1 MLGMSHQTDPET
13 IRSVARAL
21 LAEMDQAGHI
31 CLHAEDWGRIKADMA
46 TVKQEIAGDGKDI
59 KSLREE
65 MAGLRVE
72 RRIAA
77 AVVGFLGAVL
87 GGLIT
92 AFAGRP

>member
-1 MLGMSHQTDPET
+1 MYLNDTSTRNLRE
-13 IRSVARAL
+13 IARAL
-21 LAEMDQAGHI
+21 LREIESQGHI
-31 CLHAEDWGRIKADMA
+31 CVHAEDWGSIKADMA
-46 TVKQEIAGDGKDI
+46 TVKREVAGDGKDI

-65 MAGLRVE
+65 MAGLRAE

-92 AFAGRP
+92 AFAGRS